1 MQTDSVSIASIDR
14 ALATGFRTLRFP
26 AAIEARFEQDTGP
39 ARARYLAIS
48 AAILLSLNI
57 FYIWR
62 DRTVIGDVYSLA
74 LFVRF
79 GIIIPLGFLG
89 CVIVWRTR
97 RAWLREGLDAALV
110 VFVIGALLYV
120 YTKSRSPL
128 AAHVHYSLVVLLIF
142 PNIIQRLRF
151 WYALTASVMAIVLC
165 SVALPYIEA
174 MPGSAVYG
182 AVLTLLTATGLTL
195 IANWQFEHEER
206 RLYLIN
212 LREVLV
218 SEQLSNLNREL
229 SAASV
234 LDPLTGLGNRRRL
247 DQFVQAL
254 WVARHGSHGPV
265 AFLMVDID
273 FFKSFNDAYGH
284 QAGDDCLKVV
294 AATVS
299 AQLRTAKDL
308 AVRYGGEEFLIV
320 LPDTDLE
327 AAIQVAECIR
337 SAVERC
343 AITRPHAETG
353 DVVTV
358 SIGAAVVS
366 PDDTESSMGAIAAA
380 DSAMYAAKAR
390 GRNRVWPSSTTP
402 LSGEAG
408 TDGAKRLDA

>member
-14 ALATGFRTLRFP
+14 VLATGFRTLRFP

-39 ARARYLAIS
+39 TRSRYLAIS

-79 GIIIPLGFLG
+79 AIIIPLGFLG

-195 IANWQFEHEER
+195 IANWQFEHDER

-299 AQLRTAKDL
+299 AQLRSANDL

-327 AAIQVAECIR
+327 AAMQVAECIR

-380 DSAMYAAKAR
+380 DSAMYAAKTR

-408 TDGAKRLDA
+408 TDGANRLDA